1 MSNGIFVQN
10 RDLDGGERKPGADI
24 RETEVAQR
32 GVERSEAT
40 TLATS

>member
-1 MSNGIFVQN
+1 MSNGKLVQN
-10 RDLDGGERKPGADI
+10 RDLDGGERKPGDI